1 MTIKNQDKISLEE
14 IKKLPPEEAITIL
27 DEYLKK
33 NPKDEEALTIR
44 GLRHWALNH
53 RQLAINDYL
62 AALEINPGS
71 KAKMALQYANS
82 ILDYYNKDLY
92 NP

>member
-1 MTIKNQDKISLEE
+1 MAVNETHSLEE
-14 IKKLPPEEAITIL
+14 IKKMAPSEAIPYLDKLVAKEPENEEA
-27 DEYLKK
+27 YL
-33 NPKDEEALTIR
+33 IR
-44 GLRHWALNH
+44 GLRHWSLNH

-62 AALEINPGS
+62 MAIKLNPES